1 MKTFIFL
8 VVLIILFGIS
18 IFFLCNKNEVC
29 KKNTSKTK
37 DKRVESIKRAQK
49 NLHPNYNKNVD
60 RGTNGR
66 FRKKD

>member
-8 VVLIILFGIS
+8 VVLILFGIS

-49 NLHPNYNKNVD
+49 NLHPDYNKNVD